1 MAKRGL
7 ILGVET
13 VDADVAAAD
22 FQRMR
27 EVIPVLIADYKRLDA
42 DRRSTDGNLSVTAL
56 NALRANVDMQR
67 ALAGLDDQ
75 FAAAYQ
81 SARARDSSLPEV
93 APVEADRIGGG
104 TSGVGVLPVLAWFVI
119 AGVIA
124 GVAWI
129 AWSSYRTDRA
139 AVIAAQGAYADA
151 YSRYLSAHQT
161 AVEKGVAP
169 PSAPDFP
176 VSGGGG
182 GGGGWFAGL
191 GTVGLVA
198 AGLAAVFLLRP
209 RRAA

>member
-1 MAKRGL
+1 M
-7 ILGVET
+7 LGVDA
-13 VDADVAAAD
+13 VNADVAAAD
-22 FQRMR
+22 FHRMR

-56 NALRANVDMQR
+56 SALRANVDMQR

-93 APVEADRIGGG
+93 APVESDRIGAG
-104 TSGVGVLPVLAWFVI
+104 TSGVGLLPAIAWLVMAGAI
-119 AGVIA
+119 ALG
-124 GVAWI
+124 AWI
-129 AWSSYRTDRA
+129 TLIVWSEYRTNRA

-182 GGGGWFAGL
+182 GGGGGGWFAGL